1 MNKFF
6 QNTDILFILQ
16 RRRLHLAAVF
26 VMAAVLAFVCSGEKF
41 ITPKYKSTAYVYPV
55 NIIPYS
61 METPTEQLL
70 QLFSS
75 SDVRDMMVKRFRLAN
90 YYNIDTASASG
101 QSRLFLLYDENVTV
115 RKTEYESI
123 RVDILDK
130 DPDVASE
137 MVAELVHFVDVK
149 AREVQREKT
158 SEVVQIFNDQLKQKK
173 QQLDSID
180 RLLSDLRV
188 NYGLLDY
195 KTQAKE
201 VTKNYLKLAADN
213 APASQFRGVDSL
225 YRHLQHKGGD
235 LISLSSQYKSLQDD
249 YNLIKT
255 SYDNALIDLTKQLT
269 YTNIMANPYPADSKS
284 YPVRW
289 VIVLVSVLSAVL
301 LAFVAFVVI
310 DRNKVMPGKQAGA

>member
-1 MNKFF
+1 
-6 QNTDILFILQ
+6 
-16 RRRLHLAAVF
+16 
-26 VMAAVLAFVCSGEKF
+26 
-41 ITPKYKSTAYVYPV
+41 
-55 NIIPYS
+55 
-61 METPTEQLL
+61 
-70 QLFSS
+70 
-75 SDVRDMMVKRFRLAN
+75 
-90 YYNIDTASASG
+90 
-101 QSRLFLLYDENVTV
+101 
-115 RKTEYESI
+115 
-123 RVDILDK
+123 
-130 DPDVASE
+130 
-137 MVAELVHFVDVK
+137 VHFVDVK

-173 QQLDSID
+173 QQLDSVD

-235 LISLSSQYKSLQDD
+235 LLSLSSQYKSLQDD